1 MSGQLKDSELEKV
14 VGGKNLTGD
23 ELEGFAS
30 RKKEFE
36 AAWDALK
43 MEEKGY
49 TGNMRA
55 EVFDEWE
62 GAGYKPDAVTF
73 LSKIK

>member
-1 MSGQLKDSELEKV
+1 MSTQLSENELEKV
-14 VGGKNLTGD
+14 IGGAEVVQQTLDKT
-23 ELEGFAS
+23 
-30 RKKEFE
+30 KKQEFE

-43 MEEKGY
+43 MEQKGY

-55 EVFDEWE
+55 ELFEDWE
-62 GAGYKPDAVTF
+62 MADFKPDAVSF